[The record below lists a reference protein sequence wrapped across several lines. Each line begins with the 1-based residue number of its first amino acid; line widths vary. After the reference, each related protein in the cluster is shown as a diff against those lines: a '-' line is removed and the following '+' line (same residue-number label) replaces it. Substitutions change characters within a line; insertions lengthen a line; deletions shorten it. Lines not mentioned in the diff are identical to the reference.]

1 MSAHWTGSKVS
12 KLPESAGC
20 LFVWSIGNK
29 ENRVLVCTTVC
40 PELRT
45 LPLPLPI
52 LMQIIF
58 NRWPNSMDR
67 QKSYL
72 IGNALKI
79 TCSLS
84 SQFLEAWDRRITAIQ
99 GQLGL
104 LLLLTETRLER
115 GTIKRRT
122 SSRSWHLGHFSWFE
136 IHVGGLAHCEWCYS
150 GQAGRQALSIKQA
163 CQPPSQ
169 SVFLPWSST
178 SVRDSSL

>member
-12 KLPESAGC
+12 KLPESAVC
-20 LFVWSIGNK
+20 LFVWSTGNE
-29 ENRVLVCTTVC
+29 ENRVLVCTTVW
-40 PELRT
+40 PWTED
-45 LPLPLPI
+45 LPLPIPI

-58 NRWPNSMDR
+58 NLWPNSMDR

-84 SQFLEAWDRRITAIQ
+84 SQFLEAWGRSITAIQ

-104 LLLLTETRLER
+104 LLLLTQTRLER

-122 SSRSWHLGHFSWFE
+122 SSRSWHLGHFSWFK
-136 IHVGGLAHCEWCYS
+136 IHVGGPSSLWAMLFW
-150 GQAGRQALSIKQA
+150 AGRQALSIKQV
-163 CQPPSQ
+163 CQPASQ

-178 SVRDSSL
+178 LASLSKRL